1 MSVRK
6 AREKMRAWLSE
17 SLTPS
22 LTSVAASAAERAR
35 TAGAAGLLLRKSCA
49 RWREEKAGIML
60 MHPSQKIN

>member
-1 MSVRK
+1 MSVLN
-6 AREKMRAWLSE
+6 AREKIRAWLSV
-17 SLTPS
+17 SSKPS
-22 LTSVAASAAERAR
+22 STRVAASAAERAR